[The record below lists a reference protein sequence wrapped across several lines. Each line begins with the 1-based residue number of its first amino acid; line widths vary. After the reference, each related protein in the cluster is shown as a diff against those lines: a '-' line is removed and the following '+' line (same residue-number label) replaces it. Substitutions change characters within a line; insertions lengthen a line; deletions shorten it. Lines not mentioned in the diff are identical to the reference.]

1 MLKKFLFTALLA
13 IAAVANSLSVGSDVS
28 NISIKDQFEKTNPI
42 SAETKTILFASDK
55 DTSDLLKEYL
65 LSKEG
70 DILTANNA
78 IYVADISGMPSLI
91 TKFFALPKMKKY
103 PFSVMLLDDSNKEF
117 FAKEEGKIIVY
128 TLDNLKVTEM
138 KTISTVKEL
147 EEIIK

>member
-1 MLKKFLFTALLA
+1 MLKKFLFAALLA
-13 IAAVANSLSVGSDVS
+13 VGAFANSLSVGSDVS
-28 NISIKDQFEKTNPI
+28 NVTIKDQFEKSNTI

-55 DTSDLLKEYL
+55 DMSDILKEYL

-70 DILTANNA
+70 DILTKNNA

-91 TKFFALPKMKKY
+91 SKFIALPKMKKY
-103 PFSVMLLDDSNKEF
+103 PFSVMLLDDSNKEL

-128 TLDNLKVTEM
+128 TLADSKVSEM